1 MAKVD
6 AGGKPAKGE
15 HKAGRVEAFPAK
27 KARKKAEDLGGLTD
41 LNDVFAAFQDPKQEW
56 RRLVAELVGT
66 FFLVLVAAGGPMMA
80 AAIPGSVGRVAAV
93 VAPGLMVMAVIMA
106 LGKISGAHLNPGV
119 STAFALRGDFPWR
132 RVPGYLVVQLLGAI
146 LAALLLT
153 AVVGV
158 SSSHGSTYVA
168 EGFTAWQAT
177 AMEAVLTF
185 GLVSIILGT
194 ASGAQ
199 NVGIVGA
206 IGVGGYIALAGLWGS
221 PISGASMNFARTFGP
236 SLVGGDLTDW
246 WVYLVGPLVGA
257 GLAAA
262 LGLVL
267 RGPGGG
273 WIASAS
279 AQGDIHVKA
288 KDPHVV

>member
-1 MAKVD
+1 MTKAQADGEPKKGRAK
-6 AGGKPAKGE
+6 P
-15 HKAGRVEAFPAK
+15 VEADAIPAK
-27 KARKKAEDLGGLTD
+27 KARKKAEELGGLTD

-56 RRLVAELVGT
+56 RRLIAEVVGT

-93 VAPGLMVMAVIMA
+93 VAPGLMVMALIMA

-119 STAFALRGDFPWR
+119 STAFALRGDFPWKR
-132 RVPGYLVVQLLGAI
+132 LPGYLLAQLVGAV

-153 AVVGV
+153 ATVGV
-158 SSSHGSTYVA
+158 SASHGSTYVA

-177 AMEAVLTF
+177 AMEIVLTF
-185 GLVSIILGT
+185 GLVTIILGT

-221 PISGASMNFARTFGP
+221 PISGASMNPARTFGP
-236 SLVGGDLTDW
+236 GLVGGDLTDF

-257 GLAAA
+257 ALAAGLA
-262 LGLVL
+262 LIL

>member
-6 AGGKPAKGE
+6 AGGKPAKGG

-132 RVPGYLVVQLLGAI
+132 RVPGYLVAQLLGAI

-168 EGFTAWQAT
+168 HVRAGQHHSWHRLWRAERGDRGCDRRGWLHCACGPVGQPN
-177 AMEAVLTF
+177 
-185 GLVSIILGT
+185 LGCVHELR
-194 ASGAQ
+194 SHFRAQ
-199 NVGIVGA
+199 
-206 IGVGGYIALAGLWGS
+206 
-221 PISGASMNFARTFGP
+221 
-236 SLVGGDLTDW
+236 
-246 WVYLVGPLVGA
+246 
-257 GLAAA
+257 
-262 LGLVL
+262 
-267 RGPGGG
+267 PGR
-273 WIASAS
+273 W
-279 AQGDIHVKA
+279 
-288 KDPHVV
+288 